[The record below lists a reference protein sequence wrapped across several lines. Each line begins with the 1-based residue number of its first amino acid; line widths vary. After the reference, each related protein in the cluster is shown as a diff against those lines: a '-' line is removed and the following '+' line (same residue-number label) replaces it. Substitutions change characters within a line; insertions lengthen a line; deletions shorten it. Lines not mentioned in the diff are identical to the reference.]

1 MVENGCVNQLF
12 EVKDLS
18 ALRKV
23 MDIIVIIVAEGEH
36 ICLADLRIYIL
47 IL

>member
-18 ALRKV
+18 ALRKA
-23 MDIIVIIVAEGEH
+23 MDIIVIIIAEGEH
-36 ICLADLRIYIL
+36 IYLVQIYIF
-47 IL
+47 